1 MRERWGLF
9 AVASVIVAACNGE
22 PEKAGASIG
31 DGGALTDSGDAA
43 PLVGFISSSAE
54 RVSNPAPAAG
64 AVGDVAAGNTAFALD
79 LFQKIRSPS
88 GNVAFSPFSVSM
100 AMAMVWAGSQGT
112 AAQEIATVLHFTR
125 TQDETH
131 TAFNYLDQHLENA
144 SNGFVLHIAN
154 SLWLRPDSGPKAP
167 FLDTLAT
174 NYGAGVHV
182 VDLTNGTVAAPA
194 INDWVSQETS
204 GKITGVVS
212 PEDFD
217 TYTRLALANAIYLN
231 GKWEMPFDPARTVS
245 ATFTRPDGSVVS
257 VPTMNEGLET
267 RYSAGVDFQ
276 AAELRYQGTSNPA
289 SMVFIVPTAGQFEAF
304 TQSLDATKL
313 GSVLGGMTTYSLGL
327 SVPRF
332 RIDPGMTNLADA
344 LSRLGMQD
352 VFENVGM
359 DFSSMAELYPTKISK
374 VRHHAI
380 LSIDEQGT
388 EAAAATVVI
397 MARDGGISTF
407 ASATLQID
415 RPFLFLLRDLATG
428 TVLFLGQV
436 VDPS

>member
-1 MRERWGLF
+1 MTKALPIVTALSIGLAACSRDDATNGAIADAGGDSPGGGSVASF
-9 AVASVIVAACNGE
+9 IASSKQRISDPLPGSDVLSAVAS
-22 PEKAGASIG
+22 
-31 DGGALTDSGDAA
+31 
-43 PLVGFISSSAE
+43 
-54 RVSNPAPAAG
+54 
-64 AVGDVAAGNTAFALD
+64 GNTAFALD
-79 LFQKIRSPS
+79 LFHQARTPS
-88 GNVAFSPFSVSM
+88 ANAVLSPFSISM

-112 AAQEIATVLHFTR
+112 AAQEIATALHFSR

-154 SLWLRPDSGPKAP
+154 SLWLRPNSGPKAP

-174 NYGAGVHV
+174 DYGAGVHV
-182 VDLTNGTVAAPA
+182 VDLTKGTVAAPA

-217 TYTRLALANAIYLN
+217 AFTRLALANAIYLN
-231 GKWEMPFDPARTVS
+231 GKWETPFDPVRTVS
-245 ATFTRPDGSVVS
+245 STFTRPDGSVVTA
-257 VPTMNEGLET
+257 PTMNEALEA
-267 RYSAGVDFQ
+267 RYSAGADYQ
-276 AAELRYQGTSNPA
+276 AAELRYQGATNPV
-289 SMVFIVPTAGQFEAF
+289 SMVFIVPASGQFEAF
-304 TQSLDATKL
+304 AQSFDATKL
-313 GSVLGGMTTYSLGL
+313 GTVLGGMKTYIVGL

-332 RIDPGMTNLADA
+332 RIDPGTTDLIDA
-344 LSRLGMQD
+344 LLALGMND
-352 VFENVGM
+352 VFVDVGT
-359 DFSSMAELYPTKISK
+359 DFSPMAELYPTKISK
-374 VRHHAI
+374 VRHRSI

-397 MARDGGISTF
+397 MSRDGGIATF
-407 ASATLQID
+407 PSATLQID
-415 RPFLFLLRDLATG
+415 RPFLFVLRDLTTG